1 MRGGLHRH
9 GMRGWTRKKGGG
21 NDTRVG
27 LLLPDR
33 ARWECARSTDA
44 VRPDTSVVPE
54 EDKRASVEGSGWSLM
69 ILCAR
74 ATRGL
79 RRLAARA

>member
-1 MRGGLHRH
+1 MRGGLLRH

-27 LLLPDR
+27 LLLPER
-33 ARWECARSTDA
+33 ARWEYARSTA
-44 VRPDTSVVPE
+44 TVRPDTSVVPE
-54 EDKRASVEGSGWSLM
+54 EDKGARVQGRGWSLM
-69 ILCAR
+69 IFCAR

-79 RRLAARA
+79 RRLDARA